1 MTIKI
6 NKEDKALIKAY
17 VKWYLI
23 KYEQKPLESEVSRMI
38 DNMNTD
44 HRYLVEELIDSL

>member
-6 NKEDKALIKAY
+6 SKEDKALIRAY

-23 KYEQKPLESEVSRMI
+23 KYEDKPTESEVSRMI

-44 HRYLVEELIDSL
+44 HRYLVEDFIESL